1 MLEGTTYSLQN
12 LGIALQATPFRLILL
27 LLLLLLLSAP
37 PTRPCRIE
45 RPAEQQAIFLPLT
58 GPTSM
63 DWIHASR

>member
-1 MLEGTTYSLQN
+1 LLEGTTYSLQN
-12 LGIALQATPFRLILL
+12 LGIALQATPFRL